1 MQVILLRHREVI
13 ESKTKMI
20 KDYEVVRAFEAT
32 APISG
37 RRHQFEPGDVIA
49 CDISQDGPRVTIE
62 ADASLYLVERST
74 FKTCCK
80 VMGHSAAGI

>member
-1 MQVILLRHREVI
+1 MAQVILLKHREVI
-13 ESKTKMI
+13 ESKKMI

-37 RRHQFEPGDVIA
+37 RRRQFEPGDVIA
-49 CDISQDGPRVTIE
+49 CEMGQAGPRITIE
-62 ADASLYLVERST
+62 ADSSLFLVERSA